1 MNKVIVKVIKKND
14 MDLFEKELE
23 MFYNTYIDTYEIEMQ
38 YATMTN
44 SFSAILIARRKWI
57 KWLKLK

>member
-23 MFYNTYIDTYEIEMQ
+23 MFYNTYIDTYDIEMQ

-44 SFSAILIARRKWI
+44 SFSAILIARRK
-57 KWLKLK
+57 

>member
-44 SFSAILIARRKWI
+44 SFSAILIARRKI
-57 KWLKLK
+57 DNE